1 MDNTKPNAARCM
13 RAWREAQVPKLTQRG
28 LAAQMKGAPQSQI
41 ALWEK
46 EDAPERPDLARA
58 LELQAISRGEVPA
71 PLWGYTTEEI
81 ERVLAAAAFQ
91 PMREGIGHTS
101 SDFAGPRDSIV
112 DAGV

>member
-28 LAAQMKGAPQSQI
+28 LAAQMKGAHQSQI

-81 ERVLAAAAFQ
+81 ERVLAEETERMA
-91 PMREGIGHTS
+91 REDLKQMS
-101 SDFAGPRDSIV
+101 LFEQE
-112 DAGV
+112 